1 MLRVLKEKKFKKA
14 FRKMG
19 GKAAGGANSFSSRAC
34 ATIEEGVSLGHIRV
48 ESPVITIG
56 AHSYIRSGTKL
67 SVISEIGRF
76 CSIGSECTLGQEK
89 HTHPTDWVSTHP
101 FQYETGNLSYSPNL
115 SWATVGHDVWI
126 GHGATILEGVE
137 IGTGAIIAT
146 RAVVTKNIPP
156 YAIVGGNPA
165 KIIKYRHSPEVIER
179 LLKSEW
185 WNYDIEYLRRL
196 PLNNADE
203 FLKAIELNPSP
214 PKAQYLKLDIANRKA
229 QQQLIAKCSP

>member
-1 MLRVLKEKKFKKA
+1 MLKILKEKKFKNA

-19 GKAAGGANSFSSRAC
+19 GKAAGGSNSFSSRAC

-48 ESPVITIG
+48 ESPAITIG

-101 FQYETGNLSYSPNL
+101 FQYETGDLSYSPNL

-126 GHGATILEGVE
+126 GHGATVLEGVE

-146 RAVVTKNIPP
+146 RAVVTKNVPP

-165 KIIKYRHSPEVIER
+165 KIIKYRHSSEVIER
-179 LLKSEW
+179 LLQSKW
-185 WNYDIEYLRRL
+185 WNFDIEYLRSL
-196 PLNNADE
+196 PLNNAE
-203 FLKAIELNPSP
+203 QFLKAIDGSPSLP
-214 PKAQYLKLDIANRKA
+214 LGRYSRLRIANRRA
-229 QQQLIAKCSP
+229 Q